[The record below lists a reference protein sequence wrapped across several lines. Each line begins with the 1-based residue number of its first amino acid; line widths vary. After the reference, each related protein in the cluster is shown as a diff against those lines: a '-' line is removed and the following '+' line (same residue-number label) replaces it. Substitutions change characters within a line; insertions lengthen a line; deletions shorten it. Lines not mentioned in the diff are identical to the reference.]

1 MKRFLAAI
9 RFLTVVP
16 IPGTWGTAED
26 DLVNSVPFFP
36 VVGLILGMLA
46 AGFAWVMGPL
56 CPPMLIAAL
65 VIVLLIAFSGGLHMD
80 GLSDTADGFL
90 SSRSRERMLEI
101 MKDSH
106 VGAMGVIAIAASL
119 LVKFAAVASLP
130 PSFRWQTVLL
140 MPLAGRCAI
149 VLNMAMLSSARPG
162 GLGAL
167 LCKRN
172 HQVSALWSMAVL
184 LGIAWWLLR
193 LPGLAVAGA
202 VFAMALLFAWQCRR
216 KIGGSTGDTF
226 GAVCELCEIVPPVV
240 LCMAGGH

>member
-9 RFLTVVP
+9 RFLTIVP
-16 IPGTWGTAED
+16 IPGMWGTAED
-26 DLVNSVPFFP
+26 DLVNCVPFLP
-36 VVGLILGMLA
+36 AVGLILGLLA
-46 AGFAWVMGPL
+46 AAFAWAAGPL
-56 CPPMLIAAL
+56 CPPMLLSAL
-65 VIVLLIAFSGGLHMD
+65 VIVLLISVSGALHMD
-80 GLSDTADGFL
+80 GLSDTADAFL

-106 VGAMGVIAIAASL
+106 VGAMGVIAIAAAL
-119 LVKFAAVASLP
+119 LVKFAAVASL
-130 PSFRWQTVLL
+130 SGSVRWQTVVL

-149 VLNMAMLSSARPG
+149 VLNMAILNSARPG

-172 HQVSALWSMAVL
+172 HQVSALWAVAVL

-193 LPGLAVAGA
+193 VPGLAVAGT
-202 VFAMALLFAWQCRR
+202 VFAVALVFAWQCRR

-240 LCMAGGH
+240 LCMTGGR